1 MTKGDIYDLIASHF
15 EGDSRLFFR
24 TSLKI
29 LKEFKEDGDTALVGR
44 LDFILKSHAMIAPK
58 RKETNSQPMNVSFDD
73 AEKLGWTGDF
83 VPMEEK
89 HD

>member
-29 LKEFKEDGDTALVGR
+29 LKEFKDDGDTALVGR

-58 RKETNSQPMNVSFDD
+58 REEPDIPPMDISFED
-73 AEKLGWTGDF
+73 AEGLGW
-83 VPMEEK
+83 VPMEGSNG
-89 HD
+89 